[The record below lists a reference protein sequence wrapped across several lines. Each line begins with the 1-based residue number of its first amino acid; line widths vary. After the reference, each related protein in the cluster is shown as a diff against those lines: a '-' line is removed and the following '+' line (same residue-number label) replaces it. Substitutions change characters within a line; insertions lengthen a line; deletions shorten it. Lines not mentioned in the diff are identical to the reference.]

1 MKRNLA
7 CFGLVI
13 GLLVLIGCSSTPI
26 APAVSQTVISV
37 HRHSS
42 SGSGQMDIYI
52 DGRQAQTIASKPKDI
67 KLRSGQSTSFPV
79 NNGVHTIYVQ
89 IGSSQSET
97 INFTADGTTLAFVA
111 TSEGIGPLRKVTLSR
126 SVVDDDTGSLTGRRI
141 QESF

>member
-1 MKRNLA
+1 MKRNLVWLG
-7 CFGLVI
+7 FVL
-13 GLLVLIGCSSTPI
+13 GLLVFAGCRSTPI
-26 APAVSQTVISV
+26 APAVSQTVVSV

-42 SGSGQMDIYI
+42 SGTGQMDIFV
-52 DGRQAQTIASKPKDI
+52 DGRQVQTIASRPKDI
-67 KLRSGQSTSFPV
+67 RLRSGQSTSFPV

-89 IGSSQSET
+89 IGNSQSET